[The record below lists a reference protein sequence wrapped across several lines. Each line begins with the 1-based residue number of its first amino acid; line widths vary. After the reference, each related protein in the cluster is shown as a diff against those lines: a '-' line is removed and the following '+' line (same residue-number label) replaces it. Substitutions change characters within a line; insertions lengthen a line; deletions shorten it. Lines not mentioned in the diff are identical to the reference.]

1 MKITQ
6 DGTNSRLDTAENKSV
21 GLKTQQWKL
30 LKIKYEKRTKNK
42 Q

>member
-6 DGTNSRLDTAENKSV
+6 DGTKSRLDTAENKSV
-21 GLKTQQWKL
+21 HLKTQQWKL
-30 LKIKYEKRTKNK
+30 LKIKYEKRTENK